1 MKNNQQLLTTVEKK
15 RYQYSAEYFSRGA
28 ALQLKN
34 KFQSNGYK
42 ELQNRFEK
50 I

>member
-1 MKNNQQLLTTVEKK
+1 MKNDKQLLTTGEKK

-28 ALQLKN
+28 ASHLKN
-34 KFQSNGYK
+34 KFQSDGHK
-42 ELQNRFEK
+42 ELQKRFEK